1 MDKDRDLL
9 IERLTH
15 EAGSWKSIELKT
27 NQDFVNSS
35 GSQDPSMYQRAIYH
49 EDYIET
55 VLGQRFDRC
64 LDVPAGGVEKLAEY
78 YCDGVKRADVSFD
91 AGAGSKQ
98 SQINIKKSFKYE
110 AHYGMNFRP
119 FPLRYLYYVGNIPLP
134 RALKDAETLGP
145 ATVLGRPCETFLLR
159 RFTLGLS
166 PCDLGYTLDRESG
179 VPLKL
184 VGYNDAAGYTGGRPS
199 WRWEALGV
207 EQVQGHLFPAKS
219 EEIVYFPPPDAK
231 AARERDR
238 SSEVCFQ
245 TTHVVEAIRFEGDYP
260 RTTFWPVI
268 APEANVFDSITR
280 KVTSAKVRPVVA
292 QVANPIRAEVPWGWS
307 ETMPAVGVGLGV
319 VLVLVGLIA
328 RRGGRRISRAS

>member
-145 ATVLGRPCETFLLR
+145 ATVLGRPCETYLLR

-166 PCDLGYTLDRESG
+166 PCDLVYTLDRESG

-219 EEIVYFPPPDAK
+219 EEIVYFPRPMRRRP
-231 AARERDR
+231 
-238 SSEVCFQ
+238 
-245 TTHVVEAIRFEGDYP
+245 G
-260 RTTFWPVI
+260 
-268 APEANVFDSITR
+268 
-280 KVTSAKVRPVVA
+280 SA
-292 QVANPIRAEVPWGWS
+292 
-307 ETMPAVGVGLGV
+307 T
-319 VLVLVGLIA
+319 
-328 RRGGRRISRAS
+328 GRRRFVSRRPTSSKPSGSKATIRGRRSGQSSPPRRMSSTRSPARSPRPRSGPWSPRWPTRSAPRCLGDGRKPCRRSGSGWASSWCSSA